1 MSIPVIELDNQTAS
15 PITLVQLGVTIPASS
30 SVAIT
35 GQDGDVYVAE
45 VLDDRELHDQVFNG
59 YITLTVNSV
68 SLTQEQSLAYLNP
81 HNDLE
86 GIKHKLNAT
95 TAPTAN
101 DDSTAGYAPGSLWL
115 DTVENISYSCFD
127 ASQGAA
133 VWARLVTAYGNVTGI
148 FFWGNED
155 VATGTDIRYMHP
167 GFGDQTALL
176 TRVSV
181 RMPRTGSLMNMY
193 VHHNQL
199 GASSNRVRYTLQVN
213 AVSSALVVDLQ
224 ANAPDA
230 SDTTT
235 VVPVSAGDLVDIQVT
250 KPDGSLGGGGSP
262 MEITIT
268 LELA

>member
-1 MSIPVIELDNQTAS
+1 MAVPVIQLDNQTAS
-15 PITLVQLGVTIPASS
+15 PIVLVQLGITVPASS
-30 SVAIT
+30 SIVIT
-35 GQDGDVYVAE
+35 GQDGILYVFE
-45 VLDDRELHDQVFNG
+45 VLDDRELHEQVSSG
-59 YITLTVNSV
+59 YITLTVNTV
-68 SLTQEQSLAYLNP
+68 TLTQEQSLAYLNP

-95 TAPTAN
+95 TAPTVN
-101 DDSTAGYAPGSLWL
+101 DDSSAGYAPGSLWL
-115 DTVENISYSCFD
+115 DTVENVSYSCFD
-127 ASQGAA
+127 ASSGAA

-148 FFWGNED
+148 FFWGNEN

-176 TRVSV
+176 TRISV
-181 RMPRTGSLMNMY
+181 RMPRSGSLMNMY
-193 VHHNQL
+193 VHHNGL

-213 AVSSALVVDLQ
+213 AVSSALVIDLQ

-235 VVPVSAGDLVDIQVT
+235 VVPVAAGDLVDIEIT

-262 MEITIT
+262 TEITIT